1 VDHLWLFAV
10 LVFGII
16 AVPGMDMA
24 FVLSSTLVDGQ
35 KAGIAA
41 IAGIVLGGMVHVAM
55 SATGIGL
62 LIQHWPGVFN
72 VLLLL
77 GAAYVAWL
85 GVRMWREPAAL
96 TELQQGSSQPVARRF
111 GGALLTCLLNPKA
124 YVFMIA
130 VFPQFLRPAQGS
142 LFAQAVILG
151 AIIAFT
157 QAAVYGAVAVS
168 ASGMRDWLR
177 RSTANQIRVTRA
189 VGSLLLLTAAWTV
202 WHSWT
207 TA

>member
-1 VDHLWLFAV
+1 
-10 LVFGII
+10 
-16 AVPGMDMA
+16 
-24 FVLSSTLVDGQ
+24 
-35 KAGIAA
+35 
-41 IAGIVLGGMVHVAM
+41 
-55 SATGIGL
+55 
-62 LIQHWPGVFN
+62 
-72 VLLLL
+72 
-77 GAAYVAWL
+77 
-85 GVRMWREPAAL
+85 
-96 TELQQGSSQPVARRF
+96 
-111 GGALLTCLLNPKA
+111 
-124 YVFMIA
+124 MIA

-168 ASGMRDWLR
+168 ASGMRDSLR

-189 VGSLLLLTAAWTV
+189 VGSLLLLAAAWTV

>member
-1 VDHLWLFAV
+1 
-10 LVFGII
+10 
-16 AVPGMDMA
+16 
-24 FVLSSTLVDGQ
+24 
-35 KAGIAA
+35 
-41 IAGIVLGGMVHVAM
+41 
-55 SATGIGL
+55 
-62 LIQHWPGVFN
+62 
-72 VLLLL
+72 
-77 GAAYVAWL
+77 
-85 GVRMWREPAAL
+85 
-96 TELQQGSSQPVARRF
+96 
-111 GGALLTCLLNPKA
+111 
-124 YVFMIA
+124 MIA

-189 VGSLLLLTAAWTV
+189 VGSLLLLAAAWTV